1 MKSLPLLSGTSES
14 CPLPSPSTRTP
25 QPVCYCWV
33 CFCCKGQI
41 QNQTC
46 GSLSILKLPVLILD
60 TLLSSPNP
68 VPAAIINLDFPF
80 SCHNVAPWQL
90 KTCLISSLASLYIP
104 DSPQICSLLTTTPK
118 KGSILWNNNYLSKIA
133 LFFFSASE
141 RIIFVW
147 ERARGHVSAA
157 TIQAQLWGGL

>member
-1 MKSLPLLSGTSES
+1 M
-14 CPLPSPSTRTP
+14 P
-25 QPVCYCWV
+25 QLVCYCWV

-41 QNQTC
+41 QNKTC
-46 GSLSILKLPVLILD
+46 GSPSILKLPVLILA

-68 VPAAIINLDFPF
+68 VPAASINLNFSF
-80 SCHNVAPWQL
+80 SCHNVALWQL

-104 DSPQICSLLTTTPK
+104 DSSQMCSLLTTTPK
-118 KGSILWNNNYLSKIA
+118 KGSILWNSNYLPEIA

-141 RIIFVW
+141 RITFVW
-147 ERARGHVSAA
+147 VRARGQVSAV